1 MSKELIFLEL
11 ACWVHIFLNYCLKDR
26 KNFEIPER
34 ESSKYILNCFAE
46 CPRSQDDN
54 VIFYPIFA
62 HTLLAYRMI
71 DIYNYKNVNLCNI

>member
-54 VIFYPIFA
+54 VI
-62 HTLLAYRMI
+62 M
-71 DIYNYKNVNLCNI
+71 